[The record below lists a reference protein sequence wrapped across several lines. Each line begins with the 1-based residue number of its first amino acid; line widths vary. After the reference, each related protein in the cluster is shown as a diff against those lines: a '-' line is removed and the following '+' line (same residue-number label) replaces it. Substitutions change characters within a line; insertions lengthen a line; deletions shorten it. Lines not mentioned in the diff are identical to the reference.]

1 MKETIKNYLVNLR
14 CKSEKERAEI
24 RDEYRIRAAIN
35 KMREAEY
42 IIELF
47 KHTDRELKKI

>member
-1 MKETIKNYLVNLR
+1 MKEKISNYLVNLR
-14 CKSEKERAEI
+14 CKSEEERAEI

-42 IIELF
+42 IIALF
-47 KHTDRELKKI
+47 KQTKREL